1 MNYDPKELVDDYL
14 AHHGIQGQKWG
25 VRHGPPYPLDR
36 EVSSR
41 VKRGEDA
48 TRVGKE
54 YSSKDFKYHSKA
66 MQEFKQEMKNTF
78 LVNIPFL
85 GPAYWLYSNIR
96 YGINSTDKK
105 DYTQTEGQPEKLS
118 QLKKKE
124 KPTSSDEDVKV
135 VNPRIGQQK
144 GTVNNCTNC
153 TMAMEMRSRGYD
165 VRARKKANG
174 RFQDEWN
181 EYFTGIKKDSWVKY
195 SRRLDNKFYE
205 NKRIATNLYLVLTH
219 DIEKQGTGARGTLSL
234 TWINGGAHSI
244 FYRVTDGGVKFYD
257 GQTGK
262 SGRQLDNYFSLARD
276 ISCLRLDDKKV
287 KPKITD
293 AVVSRGYK
301 GDKNDS

>member
-54 YSSKDFKYHSKA
+54 YSSKDFKYHSMA
-66 MQEFKQEMKNTF
+66 MQEFRQEMKNTF

-105 DYTQTEGQPEKLS
+105 DYTQTEGQLEKLS

-124 KPTSSDEDVKV
+124 SPTSSDEDVKV

-165 VRARKKANG
+165 VRARKRANG
-174 RFQDEWN
+174 RFNGEWKD
-181 EYFTGIKKDSWVKY
+181 YFTNVPKTWMT
-195 SRRLDNKFYE
+195 L
-205 NKRIATNLYLVLTH
+205 RITDFRKPKQEATHLYQELCKHL
-219 DIEKQGTGARGTLSL
+219 ESEGKGARGHLSIN
-234 TWINGGAHSI
+234 WINGGAHSI
-244 FYRVTDGGVKFYD
+244 FWKVEDGGVKFYD
-257 GQTGK
+257 GQTGR
-262 SGRQLDNYFSLARD
+262 SGHQIDNYFSLAG
-276 ISCLRLDDKKV
+276 SVQYLRLDDKKV

-293 AVVSRGYK
+293 AVISRGYK